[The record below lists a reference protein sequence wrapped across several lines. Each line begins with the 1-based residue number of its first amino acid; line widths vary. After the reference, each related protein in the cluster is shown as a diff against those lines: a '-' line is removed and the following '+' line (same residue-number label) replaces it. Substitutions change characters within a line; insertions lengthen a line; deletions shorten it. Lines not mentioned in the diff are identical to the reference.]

1 MMIMMRVDNRKRRVW
16 VVSCRLNWPNWLTM
30 ASLNSHV
37 KGKFSWDEIKYFFF
51 LSQFLGNFFLFNF
64 LTLAIF
70 TLVSFKSNGK
80 IQLWEG
86 KIILL
91 NYFHTLCWAIKH
103 LENEFC
109 ENEFDEIERKILLI
123 ILVIFFCFKLWQSET
138 SNFFFIPSEKSCQ
151 QFCCNFA

>member
-1 MMIMMRVDNRKRRVW
+1 MSCELQVKLTKLADYGKSEFTCERKILLGW
-16 VVSCRLNWPNWLTM
+16 N
-30 ASLNSHV
+30 
-37 KGKFSWDEIKYFFF
+37 KIFFF